1 MAIDM
6 AEPMHSAD
14 DAVPT
19 VSSNA
24 PDTGKRRW
32 FRANGDVHDLPADLA
47 IRATDVEITYKVFAD
62 AEGRRSFRSVFGNG
76 FRARETRDVN
86 AVRGVSFDVPKGQAV
101 GLIGRNGAG
110 KSTLL
115 RSVAQVLPV
124 TGGELLTS
132 GQVSLLGVGAA
143 LRPSLSGRRNI
154 YLGCLALGMRLPEVD
169 EVLPEIV
176 DFCEL
181 GEALDRPIKT
191 YSSGMRSRIHFA
203 IATAQIPDI
212 LLIDEALSVGDRVF
226 AKKSREKIQ
235 QVVGQAGTVMVV
247 SHSLPSVKKLCD
259 RTIWMHQGEIVDDGP
274 SAKIIEKYTKDE

>member
-1 MAIDM
+1 MEPLDS
-6 AEPMHSAD
+6 AEPVAAAHAAVAD
-14 DAVPT
+14 
-19 VSSNA
+19 A
-24 PDTGKRRW
+24 PRSKRRW
-32 FRANGDVHDLPADLA
+32 FRSHEAIAPLDPNLA
-47 IRATDVEITYKVFAD
+47 IKGEGVEITYKVFAD
-62 AEGRRSFRSVFGNG
+62 SEGRRSFRSVFGSG
-76 FRARETRDVN
+76 FSTRETREVN
-86 AVRGVSFDVPKGQAV
+86 AVRGVSFEVPKGEAV

-115 RSVAQVLPV
+115 RAVAQVLPV
-124 TGGELLTS
+124 TGGTLNTS

-247 SHSLPSVKKLCD
+247 SHSLPSIKKLCD

-274 SAKIIEKYTKDE
+274 SGKIIEKYKEDE